1 MVTFWTI
8 IILTL
13 LITLPT
19 NSHHKITMLNVGQ
32 GDSILYEGGKNQNVL
47 IDTGGKV
54 FDDTKQPSYSISK
67 YHILP
72 TLNER
77 GINEL
82 EYLILTHPHN
92 DHIGEGNILLVIL
105 KLNI

>member
-1 MVTFWTI
+1 MAKRKYILVTVWTI

-13 LITLPT
+13 LITFPT
-19 NSHHKITMLNVGQ
+19 NSHQNYNVKCGA
-32 GDSILYEGGKNQNVL
+32 GRSILYEGGKNQNVL

-54 FDDTKQPSYSISK
+54 IDDTKQPSYSISK

-82 EYLILTHPHN
+82 EYLILTHHTMT
-92 DHIGEGNILLVIL
+92 IW
-105 KLNI
+105 

>member
-1 MVTFWTI
+1 MAKRKYILVTVWTI

-13 LITLPT
+13 LITFNKFT
-19 NSHHKITMLNVGQ
+19 SQNYNVKCGA

-47 IDTGGKV
+47 IDTVGRII
-54 FDDTKQPSYSISK
+54 DDTKQPSYSISK

-72 TLNER
+72 TLNEE

-82 EYLILTHPHN
+82 SI
-92 DHIGEGNILLVIL
+92 
-105 KLNI
+105 